1 MRNTKR
7 KELELIKKMSMQ
19 KRNNGITLIALVV
32 TVIVLLILAGISIQ
46 MLTGDNG
53 ILQRAGQAKDMT
65 EKEGAREQIGL
76 EVLGAL
82 DKYGEVN
89 LQTLKTKLAEI
100 NADVTSIE
108 DIMQE
113 NALTGKITLNGYDF
127 YVDNDNRVLDYNGP
141 EGTPIPKTSTEKAFD
156 RANGRIDIVFLNGTG
171 YNITETPNKPALDN
185 TMVPVYYDETNSVWK
200 VCSDTDTIN
209 WYKYEAE
216 DVSKAGTEAGD
227 THKNRWANV
236 MLTDLI
242 QVEKDGTTY
251 TTEQIK
257 TLLTENNLNQI
268 VGGTVTKEGSML
280 VWIPRYAYKITYYSD
295 TAKTNIIGYSDS
307 RGFVHPDG
315 TYPKNMQ
322 EPITSINV
330 NGTIGTTAYEY
341 YRPHPAFETDLNQGG
356 WSKKITGIW
365 VGKFEATGTT
375 GEVTTLSNTVALKSL
390 TTGTLWEALK
400 NKNSFKA
407 GTTESHMMKNS
418 EWGACSYLAE
428 SKFGRNEVP
437 ITINGNSDFY
447 TGDRDYKNNEK
458 QKQSTTGNIYGVYDT
473 VGGILEYVAGYIP
486 NEKSAYGN
494 QFASTDGTKNN
505 KKESTQYS
513 TVYKYNKDSDSNT
526 NNYAFSLNRVFGDG
540 ICETST
546 AGKETTSWHLAG
558 SYFAE
563 SSRPFFVRGGYFNH
577 SSAGSFFFNYYNGN
591 SGSVS
596 GSRVVCVVK

>member
-1 MRNTKR
+1 
-7 KELELIKKMSMQ
+7 
-19 KRNNGITLIALVV
+19 
-32 TVIVLLILAGISIQ
+32 

-113 NALTGKITLNGYDF
+113 NALTGKITLSGYDF

-141 EGTPIPKTSTEKAFD
+141 EGTPTPKTSTEKAFD

-200 VCSDTDTIN
+200 VCSDTDTYYDETNSVWKVCSDTDTIN

-227 THKNRWANV
+227 THKNKWANV

-242 QVEKDGTTY
+242 QVEKDGITY
-251 TTEQIK
+251 NTEAIK
-257 TLLTENNLNQI
+257 TKLTDNKLDEL
-268 VGGTVTKEGSML
+268 VGATVITEGSML
-280 VWIPRYAYKITYYSD
+280 VWIPRYAYRITYYSE
-295 TAKTNIIGYSDS
+295 ASKTTIVGYSDS
-307 RGFVHPDG
+307 RGFVDTDG
-315 TYPKNMQ
+315 KTPSDM
-322 EPITSINV
+322 ETPTTSINV
-330 NGTIGTTAYEY
+330 NGTIGTTNYEY

-356 WSKKITGIW
+356 WSNKRITGIW

-375 GEVTTLSNTVALKSL
+375 GEVTTLSNTVALKNQ
-390 TTGTLWEALK
+390 TIGTLWNSLK
-400 NKNSFKA
+400 NNLKA
-407 GTTESHMMKNS
+407 RTKESHMMKNS

-437 ITINGNSDFY
+437 ITKNGNTSYY

-505 KKESTQYS
+505 KKERTQYS

-546 AGKETTSWHLAG
+546 AGNGTTSWHLAG
-558 SYFAE
+558 SRFAN
-563 SSRPFFVRGGYFNH
+563 SSNPFFARGGSYN
-577 SSAGSFFFNYYNGN
+577 SSNAGSFCFGSN
-591 SGSVS
+591 SGGSNGDR